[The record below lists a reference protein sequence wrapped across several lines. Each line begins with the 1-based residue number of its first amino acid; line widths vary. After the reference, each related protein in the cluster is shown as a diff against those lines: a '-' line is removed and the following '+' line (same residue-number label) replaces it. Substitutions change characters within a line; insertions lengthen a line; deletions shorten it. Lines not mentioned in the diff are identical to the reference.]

1 MIERSHCLNCCN
13 DSETREPR
21 WARFKHWAEMLLN
34 EIVSVHFEEAARLL
48 VGERVHRLYGTVV
61 TADHLEKRAETRFVE
76 GP

>member
-1 MIERSHCLNCCN
+1 
-13 DSETREPR
+13 
-21 WARFKHWAEMLLN
+21 MLLN